1 MALFSGKRL
10 VWQAFA
16 AGVVVSASFAAQ
28 PAMAV
33 DDLPVVDDVRVP
45 GPPPI
50 EDEVAPPPP
59 PYYAPAPRVQRP
71 YAPDVYER
79 DSDAALP
86 PIRVERTTPYP
97 RPVLPPYQVMT
108 IVRSS
113 GYAPLGP
120 IARRGWV
127 YTMAAAGPR
136 GIEGRL
142 VIDART
148 GRIMRFAPALAVGD
162 ALAYGPPPGPPLYQ
176 QDYRRAPRP
185 PAPVPRVAKGSAH
198 GAPKVA
204 SQTPPTTPAPV
215 AHPGDS
221 SDAPKAAVTS
231 ADHPA
236 SGAPTAERSP
246 AASPAPSDKTEEAKA
261 AATVAAVAATPP
273 ATTAPPAPAAAST
286 LKLWPTQAMPPVQ
299 PLD

>member
-16 AGVVVSASFAAQ
+16 AGVVISASLAAQ
-28 PAMAV
+28 PAMAA
-33 DDLPVVDDVRVP
+33 DDLPVVDDMG

-50 EDEVAPPPP
+50 EDEVAPPPR
-59 PYYAPAPRVQRP
+59 YYAPAPHVQRP
-71 YAPDVYER
+71 YAPEVYER
-79 DSDAALP
+79 DSYAPP
-86 PIRVERTTPYP
+86 PIRVERTGLYP
-97 RPVLPPYQVMT
+97 RPVLPPYQVAT

-113 GYAPLGP
+113 GYIPLGP
-120 IARRGWV
+120 VARRGWV

-162 ALAYGPPPGPPLYQ
+162 AMAYGPPPGRPLYQ

-185 PAPVPRVAKGSAH
+185 PAPVPHVAKGNVH
-198 GAPKVA
+198 GGTPKVA
-204 SQTPPTTPAPV
+204 SQSPSAPAPTPS
-215 AHPGDS
+215 ATS
-221 SDAPKAAVTS
+221 SESSGAAKTAATS
-231 ADHPA
+231 AAQHPA
-236 SGAPTAERSP
+236 GSP
-246 AASPAPSDKTEEAKA
+246 AAERPAAVAPLDKTAEAKP
-261 AATVAAVAATPP
+261 AATVGAVAQPP
-273 ATTAPPAPAAAST
+273 AAAPTAST

>member
-16 AGVVVSASFAAQ
+16 VGVVASVSFAAQ
-28 PAMAV
+28 PAKAV
-33 DDLPVVDDVRVP
+33 DDLPVVGDVRVP
-45 GPPPI
+45 GPPPM
-50 EDEVAPPPP
+50 EEEGAPPPP
-59 PYYAPAPRVQRP
+59 RYYAPEPRAQRP

-86 PIRVERTTPYP
+86 PVRVERGAPYP
-97 RPVLPPYQVMT
+97 RPVLPPYQVVSV
-108 IVRSS
+108 VRSS
-113 GYAPLGP
+113 GYMPLGP
-120 IARRGWV
+120 VARRGWV

-148 GRIMRFAPALAVGD
+148 GRIMRFVPALAVGD
-162 ALAYGPPPGPPLYQ
+162 AMAYGPPPGPPLYQ

-185 PAPVPRVAKGSAH
+185 PAPVPRVAKGSA
-198 GAPKVA
+198 APKVA
-204 SQTPPTTPAPV
+204 SQTPPTAPAP
-215 AHPGDS
+215 AANPGGS
-221 SDAPKAAVTS
+221 SDASKTAATS

-236 SGAPTAERSP
+236 SAGPTAERSP
-246 AASPAPSDKTEEAKA
+246 AAAPAPLDKTAEAKP
-261 AATVAAVAATPP
+261 AATVGAVASPPP
-273 ATTAPPAPAAAST
+273 AAPATAPA
-286 LKLWPTQAMPPVQ
+286 LKLWPTQALPPVQ

>member
-16 AGVVVSASFAAQ
+16 AGVVISAAVTAQ

-33 DDLPVVDDVRVP
+33 DELSVVDDIRGP
-45 GPPPI
+45 APPPM
-50 EDEVAPPPP
+50 EDEVAPPPR
-59 PYYAPAPRVQRP
+59 YYAPAPHVQRP
-71 YAPDVYER
+71 YAPEVYER
-79 DSDAALP
+79 DSYVPP
-86 PIRVERTTPYP
+86 PIRVERTAQVP
-97 RPVLPPYQVMT
+97 RPALPPYQVAT

-113 GYAPLGP
+113 GYLPLGP
-120 IARRGWV
+120 VTRRGWV
-127 YTMAAAGPR
+127 YTLPAAGPR

-185 PAPVPRVAKGSAH
+185 PAPVPRVAKGSA
-198 GAPKVA
+198 PKVA
-204 SQTPPTTPAPV
+204 SQTPAAAPAP
-215 AHPGDS
+215 AAAPG
-221 SDAPKAAVTS
+221 
-231 ADHPA
+231 HPA
-236 SGAPTAERSP
+236 EAAKTAATSPAQHPVGSPAAERSP
-246 AASPAPSDKTEEAKA
+246 APAAAPLDKTAEAKP
-261 AATVAAVAATPP
+261 AATIG
-273 ATTAPPAPAAAST
+273 TTAAPPTAST
-286 LKLWPTQAMPPVQ
+286 LKLWPTQALPPVQ

>member
-16 AGVVVSASFAAQ
+16 AGVVVSASFVAH

-33 DDLPVVDDVRVP
+33 DDLPVVDDVAVP

-50 EDEVAPPPP
+50 EDEVAPPPR
-59 PYYAPAPRVQRP
+59 YYAPAPRAQRP

-79 DSDAALP
+79 DSAGLP
-86 PIRVERTTPYP
+86 PIRVERSALYP

-185 PAPVPRVAKGSAH
+185 PAPVPHVAKGSAH
-198 GAPKVA
+198 GAPPKVA
-204 SQTPPTTPAPV
+204 SQTPPTAPANPS
-215 AHPGDS
+215 DS
-221 SDAPKAAVTS
+221 SNAPKVTATS
-231 ADHPA
+231 AQHPA
-236 SGAPTAERSP
+236 GEPPTAERAP
-246 AASPAPSDKTEEAKA
+246 AAASAPLDKTAEAKPA
-261 AATVAAVAATPP
+261 GTVAAVAATPV
-273 ATTAPPAPAAAST
+273 TPAPATPAAAPT

>member
-1 MALFSGKRL
+1 MALLSGKRL

-16 AGVVVSASFAAQ
+16 VGVVASVSFVAQ

-33 DDLPVVDDVRVP
+33 DDLPMVDDVRAP
-45 GPPPI
+45 APPPI
-50 EDEVAPPPP
+50 EEEFAPPPP
-59 PYYAPAPRVQRP
+59 RYYAPAPRAQRP
-71 YAPDVYER
+71 YAPEVYEGE
-79 DSDAALP
+79 SYAAP
-86 PIRVERTTPYP
+86 PIRVERTELYP
-97 RPVLPPYQVMT
+97 RPVLPPYQVAT

-113 GYAPLGP
+113 GYIPLGP
-120 IARRGWV
+120 VARRGWV

-185 PAPVPRVAKGSAH
+185 PAPVPRVAKGSAN

-204 SQTPPTTPAPV
+204 SQAPPTASAPA
-215 AHPGDS
+215 ANSGDS
-221 SDAPKAAVTS
+221 SDAAKTAVTS
-231 ADHPA
+231 AEHPA
-236 SGAPTAERSP
+236 GGVPTAGRSP
-246 AASPAPSDKTEEAKA
+246 AAAPAPLDKTAEAKPTTA
-261 AATVAAVAATPP
+261 TVSAATSPP
-273 ATTAPPAPAAAST
+273 AAPATVST
-286 LKLWPTQAMPPVQ
+286 LKLWPTQALPPVQ